1 MLDPAAL
8 RPEPV
13 HTAQHS
19 SSGRDMAVRARAASR
34 VLQALPT
41 SERVAM
47 LHRVADA
54 LIANQDH
61 ILAENAADMAE
72 ATQSKT
78 ADSLLQRLGLK
89 PAKIQVWQ
97 GVWGVERTEK
107 CSDSSGS
114 SNCGPG
120 WPSCGSKGGGRA
132 SNRLR
137 HGAQLTT
144 LCTRCQRI

>member
-34 VLQALPT
+34 ALQALPT

-89 PAKIQVWQ
+89 PAKIQVWH
-97 GVWGVERTEK
+97 GVWGIVERVEK
-107 CSDSSGS
+107 CSNSSGS
-114 SNCGPG
+114 SNCGLR
-120 WPSCGSKGGGRA
+120 WP
-132 SNRLR
+132 
-137 HGAQLTT
+137 
-144 LCTRCQRI
+144 